1 MTKHPAFLALA
12 LAASLSAGAAPF
24 DPAAALT
31 NAVVENGTA
40 WIDGRLLPI
49 EGRAFDDTG
58 DNYYDRLPAGAM
70 ESSGG
75 VRHMKHHSAGMQ
87 IRFVTDSPTLSFRW
101 ETYGHHPKM
110 DHMAATGVAG
120 IDVYRL
126 DAATGKWRYC
136 ATGRPAG
143 NKGSAALH
151 WRPGA
156 ACLVN
161 LPLYSGVRSFQVGI
175 KEGSTL
181 AAPPPHRSGV
191 EKPVVFYGTSITQ
204 GGCASRPGMS
214 FVNIVGRELD
224 VPVVNLGFSGSGKME
239 FEMADLLAKIDA
251 SCYVL
256 DCVWNMDLSLMK
268 ANYERLLRRLREL
281 RPGVP
286 VVMAEWCDVGH
297 ADRSRDLRDKYMRDL
312 HAKLLAEGWTG
323 LVYLPASA
331 LYGDDGEGTVDGVH
345 ANDHGMR
352 ALADAYGAAVREAL
366 GLGKGDRGR

>member
-1 MTKHPAFLALA
+1 MTLNRLLPLLALA
-12 LAASLSAGAAPF
+12 VLALRTALAAPF

-31 NAVVENGTA
+31 NAVVENGIA
-40 WIDGRLLPI
+40 WIDGRYLPI

-58 DNYYDRLPAGAM
+58 DNYYDRLPADAM

-75 VRHMKHHSAGMQ
+75 VRHMKHHSSGMQ
-87 IRFVTDSPTLSFRW
+87 FRFVTDSPTLSFKW

-110 DHMAATGVAG
+110 EHMAATGVSG
-120 IDVYRL
+120 IDIYSL
-126 DAATGKWRYC
+126 NAATGKWRYC

-143 NKGSAALH
+143 NAGSASIH

-161 LPLYSGVRSFQVGI
+161 LPLYSGVKRFRIGI
-175 KEGSTL
+175 KEGSKL
-181 AAPPPHRSGV
+181 SAAPPRASGV

-239 FEMADLLAKIDA
+239 MEMAELLARIDA

-256 DCVWNMDLSLMK
+256 DCLWNMDISLMK
-268 ANYERLLRRLREL
+268 SRYEPFIREL
-281 RPGVP
+281 RRRKPDVP
-286 VVMAEWCDVGH
+286 IVMAGWCDVFCRPQSGDQR
-297 ADRSRDLRDKYMRDL
+297 AKFLIGLRDKL
-312 HAKLLAEGWTG
+312 VAEGWEK
-323 LVYLPASA
+323 LHYLPGEGM
-331 LYGDDGEGTVDGVH
+331 YGADGEGTVDGTH
-345 ANDHGMR
+345 ANDHGMC
-352 ALADAYGAAVREAL
+352 ALADAYGAAVKEAL
-366 GLGKGDRGR
+366 GLQAK